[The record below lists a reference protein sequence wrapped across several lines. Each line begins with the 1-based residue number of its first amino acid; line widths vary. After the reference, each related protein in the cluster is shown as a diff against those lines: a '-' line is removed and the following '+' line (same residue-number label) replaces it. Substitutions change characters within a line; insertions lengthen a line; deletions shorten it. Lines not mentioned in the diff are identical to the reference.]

1 MDCYTYIDVHLFSYI
16 FLVSVFVP
24 GYGQC
29 LWMSGVDICD
39 QYFVRFEFNEPIT
52 RRGANC
58 VATDFPGGVWCC

>member
-1 MDCYTYIDVHLFSYI
+1 M
-16 FLVSVFVP
+16 SVFVP

-39 QYFVRFEFNEPIT
+39 QYFVRFECYEPIT

-58 VATDFPGGVWCC
+58 VATDFPGSVWCC